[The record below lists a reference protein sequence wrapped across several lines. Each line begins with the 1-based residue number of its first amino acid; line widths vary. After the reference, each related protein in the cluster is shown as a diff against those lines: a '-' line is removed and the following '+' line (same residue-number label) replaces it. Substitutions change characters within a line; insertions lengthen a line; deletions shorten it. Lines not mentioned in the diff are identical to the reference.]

1 MFKSKPEF
9 KRPPMANRYYDID
22 DIIGTASRRKY
33 LEDLKI
39 LVEGQQN
46 KAANV
51 KFKDDLIKHKNKM
64 NYVTELERIRGE
76 LLSKPRLPEYTKTRK
91 QLEAREE
98 HLRKLIEAELMVLNN
113 I

>member
-9 KRPPMANRYYDID
+9 KRPPLTERYYDID

-33 LEDLKI
+33 LEDMKL

-46 KAANV
+46 KVANA
-51 KFKDDLIKHKNKM
+51 KFKNDLITHHNKM
-64 NYVTELERIRGE
+64 NYATELERIRGE
-76 LLSKPRLPEYTKTRK
+76 MLSKPRLPEYAKTRK

-98 HLRKLIEAELMVLNN
+98 YLKNLIDTN
-113 I
+113 